1 MIKEILRSRSLGET
15 LTSDMLIS
23 WKLKPQ
29 SWCVVMVKRYR
40 VLTEGTAEKI
50 EEDLNRASSE
60 GWDVVEF
67 GYGAMQTKFWALVV
81 KKE

>member
-1 MIKEILRSRSLGET
+1 MAQE
-15 LTSDMLIS
+15 D
-23 WKLKPQ
+23 WCFVKL
-29 SWCVVMVKRYR
+29 KRYR

-60 GWDVVEF
+60 GWDLVEF
-67 GYGAMQTKFWALVV
+67 GYGAMQTKFWALVT

>member
-1 MIKEILRSRSLGET
+1 
-15 LTSDMLIS
+15 
-23 WKLKPQ
+23 
-29 SWCVVMVKRYR
+29 MVKRYR

>member
-1 MIKEILRSRSLGET
+1 L
-15 LTSDMLIS
+15 
-23 WKLKPQ
+23 
-29 SWCVVMVKRYR
+29 KRYR

-60 GWDVVEF
+60 GWDLVEF
-67 GYGAMQTKFWALVV
+67 GYGAMQTKFWALVT